1 MANITG
7 YVSKKL
13 TANQA
18 EQSVALNVNEF
29 YLINNTSANI
39 VTINLD
45 NATNEDNAIELAAG
59 QSIENFKEY
68 CKVLYYK
75 ATADASTLQIIAKRE
90 KSY

>member
-13 TANQA
+13 VANVA
-18 EQSVALNVNEF
+18 EQSITLDINKF
-29 YLINNTSANI
+29 YLIKNTSANV

-45 NATNEDNAIELAAG
+45 NLTTEDNAIELEAG
-59 QSIENFKEY
+59 QSIENFDEY

-75 ATADASTLQIIAKRE
+75 ASVNGSILKIIGKRE
-90 KSY
+90 KSF